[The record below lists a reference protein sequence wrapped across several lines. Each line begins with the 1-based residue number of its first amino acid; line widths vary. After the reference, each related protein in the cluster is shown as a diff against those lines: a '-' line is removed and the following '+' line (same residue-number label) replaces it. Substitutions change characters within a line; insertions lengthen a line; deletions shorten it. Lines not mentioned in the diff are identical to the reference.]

1 MGTNAGPQ
9 LADVYQH
16 EFEYDYI
23 HKLIENKDEVSLRK
37 LKDIFRYQD
46 DLLVVND
53 DKLFGNVMNDIY
65 PKEMVINNTN
75 ISPCKCNYLDLT
87 ISIYKGQFLVKLY
100 DKRKDYS
107 FKVISYPHLDGNIPC
122 NQSYGVFTSQLV
134 RFCRV
139 NTSICGYI
147 QDVKEL
153 VAKLINQG
161 FDKAALRNRFNRFC
175 KGKISTWGKYGV
187 DLNTYIDKI
196 FD

>member
-1 MGTNAGPQ
+1 MFI
-9 LADVYQH
+9 VYLH

-23 HKLIENKDEVSLRK
+23 RKLIENKDEVSLRK

-46 DLLVVND
+46 DVLVVND

-87 ISIYKGQFLVKLY
+87 ISIYKGQFLIKLY

-107 FKVISYPHLDGNIPC
+107 SKVISYPHLDGNIPC
-122 NQSYGVFTSQLV
+122 YQSYRVFTSQLV

-139 NTSICGYI
+139 NTSIYGYI

-161 FDKAALRNRFNRFC
+161 FDKAALRNLTIYNSPSY
-175 KGKISTWGKYGV
+175 I
-187 DLNTYIDKI
+187 YIDI
-196 FD
+196 CPCLLANFSESP